1 MPKFTFAKMQETANM
16 ARAIAKS
23 GAISSGLD
31 AVKRFYGGPDLGSI
45 ALEYLLSSN
54 VLPLGIILQLFGP
67 EGSGKSTLAADLL
80 NRCFLSNGGEANLI
94 DTEQKIN
101 ESLMRGILG
110 DEPIQDGRFTVTR
123 APVLEQAQTVL
134 TTLAKELNKL
144 THGSKKGEAPH
155 MLGVALDSF
164 RVAAQATIDA
174 VLKSGHASKAF
185 AAEANLWRQYLGAFM
200 SLLQYS
206 PMTLIIVNH
215 QVEKESPAGYG
226 KVYDVGGG
234 LALKFYETYRIQ
246 VKTIRK
252 VSKVNDVY
260 SDLVLTTFK
269 NSNGESKNQ
278 VSPRIVYRSPDLEEG
293 RVLVD
298 WSVADANLLA
308 GPDIPRSKLSSEGV
322 CNVKETTKAGF
333 FSDDILGL
341 KGVPIKEI
349 TDAIYADA
357 DRLAKLREI
366 LGIQVN
372 HTLDELYEDG
382 WFRDAKAGVGIPS
395 EDE

>member
-1 MPKFTFAKMQETANM
+1 MPKFSFAKMKTTANM
-16 ARAIAKS
+16 AKAIAKS
-23 GAISSGLD
+23 GAISSGLEE
-31 AVKRFYGGPDLGSI
+31 VKRFYGGPGLESI

-67 EGSGKSTLAADLL
+67 EGSGKSTLAVDLL
-80 NRCFLSNGGEANLI
+80 NRCFMSNGGEANLI

-101 ESLMRGILG
+101 EALLHGIIG
-110 DEPIQDGRFTVTR
+110 DEPLQDGRFTVTR
-123 APVLEQAQTVL
+123 APVLEQAQTAL
-134 TTLAKELNKL
+134 TTLAKELDVL
-144 THGSKKGEAPH
+144 THGKRRDSNPH
-155 MLGVALDSF
+155 MLGLALDSF
-164 RVAAQATIDA
+164 RVASQVTIDA
-174 VLKSGHASKAF
+174 ILKNGHASKNYAS
-185 AAEANLWRQYLGAFM
+185 EANLWRQYLGAFM

-252 VSKVNDVY
+252 VSKVNEVY

-269 NSNGESKNQ
+269 NSNGEAKNS
-278 VSPRIVYRSPDLEEG
+278 VSPRIVYKSPTLPEG

-308 GPDIPRSKLSSEGV
+308 GPDIPRSTLKSQGV
-322 CNVKETTKAGF
+322 CNVVESSKAGLYN
-333 FSDDILGL
+333 DDILDL
-341 KGVPIKEI
+341 KGVTISEI
-349 TDAIYADA
+349 TSAIYADSE
-357 DRLAKLREI
+357 RLAKLRSI
-366 LGIQVN
+366 LGITVN
-372 HTLDELYEDG
+372 HTLDELYDDG
-382 WFRDAKAGVGIPS
+382 WFKDAKSGVVQS
-395 EDE
+395 DEAD

>member
-1 MPKFTFAKMQETANM
+1 MPKFTFAKMQETAAM

-23 GAISSGLD
+23 GAISSGLE

-80 NRCFLSNGGEANLI
+80 NRCFLANGGEANLI

-101 ESLMRGILG
+101 ESLMRGIIG
-110 DEPIQDGRFTVTR
+110 DAPLQDGRFTVSR

-134 TTLAKELNKL
+134 TTLAKELNRL
-144 THGSKKGEAPH
+144 THGAKKGEDPH
-155 MLGVALDSF
+155 MLGIALDSF
-164 RVAAQATIDA
+164 RVASQATIEA
-174 VLKSGHASKAF
+174 VLKNGHASKNF
-185 AAEANLWRQYLGAFM
+185 AVEANLWRQYLGAFM

-215 QVEKESPAGYG
+215 QVEKESPMGYG

-252 VSKVNDVY
+252 VSKVNEVY
-260 SDLVLTTFK
+260 SDLCLTTFK
-269 NSNGESKNQ
+269 NSNGEAKNQ
-278 VSPRIVYRSPDLEEG
+278 VNPRIVYRSPTLEEG
-293 RVLVD
+293 SVLVD
-298 WSVADANLLA
+298 WSVADAALLA
-308 GPDIPRSKLSSEGV
+308 GPDIPRSKLASEGV
-322 CNVKETTKAGF
+322 CNVKETAKSGLY
-333 FSDDILGL
+333 SDDTLDL
-341 KGVPIKEI
+341 KGVPISEI
-349 TDAIYADA
+349 TAAIYADA
-357 DRLAKLREI
+357 DRMKKLREI
-366 LGIQVN
+366 LGITVN

-382 WFRDAKAGVGIPS
+382 WFREAKAAIPTNS
-395 EDE
+395 EE